1 MRGGKRCDE
10 VAVDLRKHSKR
21 FPSLTFSFIND
32 KVTDEGSSANIT
44 CKAQLLVDSMVPAP
58 SEARLAPNVKNLVKV
73 TKSPVPT

>member
-32 KVTDEGSSANIT
+32 KVTDEGSSANIFV
-44 CKAQLLVDSMVPAP
+44 AQLLVDSIFPAP